1 MRAVVQRGARAEV
14 RVGGVA
20 VASMA
25 RGLLVFVGVAGG
37 DTVADARILGAKI
50 AGLRVFTD
58 EDGRMNH
65 SLLEVAGSAIVVSQF
80 TLLADTR
87 KGRRPSFT
95 DAEDPASAEPLVD
108 AVATE
113 IAAAGIAAAGIAVQ
127 SGRFGAH
134 MEVDLVND
142 GPVTLVLEVVAGSVR

>member
-1 MRAVVQRGARAEV
+1 MRAVVQRVSRAEV

-37 DTVADARILGAKI
+37 DTVTDARILGAKI

-113 IAAAGIAAAGIAVQ
+113 IAAAGIAVQ

>member
-1 MRAVVQRGARAEV
+1 MRAVVQRVSRAEV

-95 DAEDPASAEPLVD
+95 HAEDPASAEPLVD

-113 IAAAGIAAAGIAVQ
+113 IAAAGIAVQ

-142 GPVTLVLEVVAGSVR
+142 GPVTLVLEVVAGSLR

>member
-1 MRAVVQRGARAEV
+1 MRAVVQRVSRAEV

-113 IAAAGIAAAGIAVQ
+113 IAAAGIAVQ

>member
-1 MRAVVQRGARAEV
+1 MRAVVQRVSRAEV

-113 IAAAGIAAAGIAVQ
+113 IAAAGVSVQ

-142 GPVTLVLEVVAGSVR
+142 GPVTLVLEVVAGSVK